1 MASERRASERRASGG
16 RAAGEWWASGKRAAS
31 ERRASEKASDLKHKK
46 PPGFPT
52 AQSGGE
58 PGGLFCVIWNEPPRF
73 PPHCGVNLGG
83 FFCVIWN
90 EPPRFPPFC
99 GGNLGGFFALYGL
112 TAPPRFPLQ
121 FANCDGNRG
130 GAFALCEQWFKS
142 KESPPGPRSRMSH
155 SAVGTR
161 GAFLRLDACAI
172 ILFTFDVADRAMLY
186 CTHVRSHRVVCS
198 AVRVQSTV
206 STYVLSVFPVTLPFA
221 RLECR

>member
-1 MASERRASERRASGG
+1 MSERRAASEWRASGERVTGEWRASGERASGERAVGERRANGG
-16 RAAGEWWASGKRAAS
+16 RAASELVAS

-130 GAFALCEQWFKS
+130 GRFCV
-142 KESPPGPRSRMSH
+142 M
-155 SAVGTR
+155 
-161 GAFLRLDACAI
+161 
-172 ILFTFDVADRAMLY
+172 
-186 CTHVRSHRVVCS
+186 
-198 AVRVQSTV
+198 
-206 STYVLSVFPVTLPFA
+206 
-221 RLECR
+221 